1 MNKKNLL
8 KTVTLTSAV
17 LATGVVSFSGAAVSA
32 NTLDSTSPTANS
44 TETPTTNQVTA
55 EQVAA
60 AKTDVNTAEE
70 AVKNQESVVTSV
82 LSDKQAAQTAETTA
96 QTELVAAQETAA
108 TSTPEAI
115 QAVETEI
122 VEAETT
128 VSETEALLETAEQE
142 ASTAQEQ
149 ADQAQAVADT
159 ANTAYTE
166 AQAQADAAQE
176 AVTQL
181 ENQTVNVDQ
190 AQATVDT
197 AKQEVVTAEA
207 NVAEAE
213 QALVTAQESDQTLAQ
228 EIADAKTAVDEAKVA
243 ETNAQTT
250 VVGLEAQ
257 VADTASKVTEA
268 QAVVD
273 SLQNDVSYTI
283 DINLPQEVKDAVK
296 KFMTTPK
303 TLETVAELKQVIG
316 SSDVSLN
323 VDKYWNITVTGGD
336 ELVDLNNLTTQQVEK
351 LNQVIVDM
359 YNKLAEN
366 IGLSTV
372 TANTKMIELAKVR
385 SEKYDA
391 ADSPKAHNRTIMRE
405 SEDEVFTSSLIAA
418 GENLAFGKTSS
429 SQITMSEFLK
439 QTKSYLTGLTL
450 FDSGS
455 AYGHWTNIDT
465 SDSLGMYLHVEET
478 DKTTIFNKTYETTW
492 LVMAVYKDLPTVNG
506 AAKNAVAANEEVHA
520 ADVTFTN
527 DTSSLTA
534 ATTQLALA
542 NVAHN
547 RAKADLAQAVT
558 ALNQAKAEVESATN
572 AYNALLSTESET
584 TKAQANLDAAK
595 TKLSDAQAKYNSALT
610 VLTAVTESKEAKAQ
624 ALVDAKAA
632 FDTAQA
638 KADELRADYLVKQ
651 ADANELKEKAEQASQ
666 AVQALEV
673 ILEDAKQA
681 VVDAKAKLVDLKEAE
696 ANLVKA
702 QEAYDKA
709 VKAREEACAVYQQEA
724 AKLTELQD
732 NYSLAVKH
740 YLNLLNLYNLQE
752 QVKAPTEETGDDQ
765 GTGSTSGSSAS
776 GQNQNSTTVVTKE
789 NSQAPLGTETPL
801 NVTTIGASQKLDV
814 QSGKVVT
821 VNTTGMAPTSKEPT
835 PYRDVEKAS
844 VQAAAL
850 PQTGSKDSI
859 LSSLAGFTVLG
870 LGLSLAIKRRKDVKE

>member
-1 MNKKNLL
+1 MKKKDLL
-8 KTVTLTSAV
+8 KTVTLASAI
-17 LATGVVSFSGAAVSA
+17 LAAGAISFSGVEASA
-32 NTLDSTSPTANS
+32 DMLDTTPTTANE
-44 TETPTTNQVTA
+44 TATPTTNQVTE

-60 AKTDVNTAEE
+60 AKAEASAIGD
-70 AVKNQESVVTSV
+70 AVKDQETVVADALTT
-82 LSDKQAAQTAETTA
+82 KQAAQTAEATA
-96 QTELVAAQETAA
+96 QTELVAAQETAETA
-108 TSTPEAI
+108 TPEAI
-115 QAVETEI
+115 QAVEAEI

-128 VSETEALLETAEQE
+128 VSETESLLETSNQE
-142 ASTAQEQ
+142 ASTAQVK
-149 ADQAQAVADT
+149 ADEAQAVADT

-166 AQAQADAAQE
+166 AQTQAQTAQE
-176 AVTQL
+176 TVKQL
-181 ENQTVNVDQ
+181 EGQTVNVEQ

-207 NVAEAE
+207 NVAAAE
-213 QALVTAQESDQTLAQ
+213 QEVVEAAAKDQTLAQ
-228 EIADAKTAVDEAKVA
+228 EIADAKTAVDDAKVV
-243 ETNAQTT
+243 EGNAQTT
-250 VVGLEAQ
+250 VAGLEVQ
-257 VADTASKVTEA
+257 VADTATKVTEA

-273 SLQNDVSYTI
+273 SLKSEVSYTI
-283 DINLPQEVKDAVK
+283 DINLPQAVKDAVK

-558 ALNQAKAEVESATN
+558 ALNQAKAEVVSATN
-572 AYNALLSTESET
+572 AYNTLLLTESET
-584 TKAQANLDAAK
+584 SKAQAKLDAAN
-595 TKLSDAQAKYNSALT
+595 TKLSEAQAKYDQAVDALDALT
-610 VLTAVTESKEAKAQ
+610 VQ
-624 ALVDAKAA
+624 
-632 FDTAQA
+632 
-638 KADELRADYLVKQ
+638 
-651 ADANELKEKAEQASQ
+651 KAEQAQKLATAKAVLDQ
-666 AVQALEV
+666 AQTKATSLYSDYLAKQGQANVLKTQVNQLNQNVQNLETV
-673 ILEDAKQA
+673 LANAKQA
-681 VVDAKAKLVDLKEAE
+681 VLDAKAKLLGLQEAE

-702 QEAYDKA
+702 QEAYEKA
-709 VKAREEACAVYQQEA
+709 VKTKDEAHAVYQTEL
-724 AKLTELQD
+724 AKLTDLQH
-732 NYSLAVKH
+732 SFTLATNH
-740 YLNLLNLYNLQE
+740 YLTLLNLYKLQE
-752 QVKAPTEETGDDQ
+752 QVKTPTEVPGDNQ
-765 GTGSTSGSSAS
+765 GTGSTTGSSAS
-776 GQNQNSTTVVTKE
+776 GQNQNGTTVVTKG
-789 NSQAPLGTETPL
+789 NSQAPVVQLDKSSAVNATA
-801 NVTTIGASQKLDV
+801 VVSASKGQEKHLDV
-814 QSGKVVT
+814 A
-821 VNTTGMAPTSKEPT
+821 NAP
-835 PYRDVEKAS
+835 
-844 VQAAAL
+844 VQAASL
-850 PQTGSKDSI
+850 PQTGSNESI

-870 LGLSLAIKRRKDVKE
+870 LGLSLAIKRRKYTEE

>member
-32 NTLDSTSPTANS
+32 NTLDLTSPTANA

-70 AVKNQESVVTSV
+70 AVKNQESVVTSA
-82 LSDKQAAQTAETTA
+82 LSDKQVAQTAETTA
-96 QTELVAAQETAA
+96 QAELVAAQETAA
-108 TSTPEAI
+108 TATPEAI

-122 VEAETT
+122 VTAEAT
-128 VSETEALLETAEQE
+128 VSETEVLLETANQE

-149 ADQAQAVADT
+149 ADQAQAVADA
-159 ANTAYTE
+159 ANVAYTE
-166 AQAQADAAQE
+166 AQTQADAAQE
-176 AVTQL
+176 TVAQL
-181 ENQTVNVDQ
+181 ENQTVNVEQ
-190 AQATVDT
+190 AQANVDT
-197 AKQEVVTAEA
+197 AKQDVVAAEA
-207 NVAEAE
+207 NVATAE
-213 QALVTAQESDQTLAQ
+213 QALVTAQESDQSLSQ
-228 EIADAKTAVDEAKVA
+228 EIAEAKTAVDEAKVA
-243 ETNAQTT
+243 ESNAQTT
-250 VVGLEAQ
+250 VVSLEAQ
-257 VADTASKVTEA
+257 VADTANKVTEA

-273 SLQNDVSYTI
+273 SLQNELSYTI
-283 DINLPQEVKDAVK
+283 DINLPQAVKDAVK

-303 TLETVAELKQVIG
+303 TLETVAELKQAIEDSGVKE
-316 SSDVSLN
+316 N
-323 VDKYWNITVTGGD
+323 VEQYWTFNITGGD
-336 ELVDLNNLTTQQVEK
+336 EIVDLDNLTTSQIEQ
-351 LNQVIVDM
+351 LNQVAVDI
-359 YNKLAEN
+359 YNELAEN
-366 IGLSTV
+366 IGLTSV
-372 TANTKMIELAKVR
+372 TANTKLIELAKVR
-385 SEKYDA
+385 SEMYDA
-391 ADSPKAHNRTIMRE
+391 KNQQKGHDQTIIRE
-405 SEDEVFTSSLIAA
+405 SEKVVFPNTIVSA
-418 GENLAFGKTSS
+418 GENLAYFQYQTEPTLREMME
-429 SQITMSEFLK
+429 TMS
-439 QTKSYLTGLTL
+439 YHIYRLTL
-450 FDSGS
+450 SDHSNN
-455 AYGHWTNIDT
+455 YGHWNAFDKAKSIGLYIHNEE
-465 SDSLGMYLHVEET
+465 SMELGGYLDDYYKPWTVFAT
-478 DKTTIFNKTYETTW
+478 YQDKFTAGGLLT
-492 LVMAVYKDLPTVNG
+492 
-506 AAKNAVAANEEVHA
+506 NAVEANNLVHA

-527 DTSSLTA
+527 DSSSLTEA
-534 ATTQLALA
+534 NTQLALA

-547 RAKADLAQAVT
+547 RAQADLAQAVT
-558 ALNQAKAEVESATN
+558 ELNQAKAEVESATN

-584 TKAQANLDAAK
+584 AKAQANLNAAN
-595 TKLSDAQAKYNSALT
+595 TKLSEAQAKYNSALM
-610 VLTAVTESKEAKAQ
+610 VLTAMTESKEAKAQ
-624 ALVDAKAA
+624 AMADAKAA

-651 ADANELKEKAEQASQ
+651 ADADEMKEKAEQASQ

-673 ILEDAKQA
+673 ILKDAKQA
-681 VVDAKAKLVDLKEAE
+681 VVDAKAKLVNIQEAE

-709 VKAREEACAVYQQEA
+709 VKAREEADAAYQQEA

-776 GQNQNSTTVVTKE
+776 GQNQNGTTVVTKG

-821 VNTTGMAPTSKEPT
+821 VKTTGMAPTSKEQT
-835 PYRDVEKAS
+835 RSIDVEKAP
-844 VQAAAL
+844 VQAASL
-850 PQTGSKDSI
+850 PQTGSNESI

-870 LGLSLAIKRRKDVKE
+870 LGLSLAITRRKDVKE

>member
-17 LATGVVSFSGAAVSA
+17 LATGVVSFSGAAVRA
-32 NTLDSTSPTANS
+32 NTLDSTSPTANA

-70 AVKNQESVVTSV
+70 AVKNQESVVTSA

-96 QTELVAAQETAA
+96 QTELVAAQETAETA
-108 TSTPEAI
+108 TPEAI
-115 QAVETEI
+115 QAVEAEI
-122 VEAETT
+122 VEAEAT
-128 VSETEALLETAEQE
+128 VSETEALLETANQD

-149 ADQAQAVADT
+149 TDQAQAVANT
-159 ANTAYTE
+159 ANVAYTE

-176 AVTQL
+176 TVAQL

-190 AQATVDT
+190 AQANVDT
-197 AKQEVVTAEA
+197 AKQEVVSAEA
-207 NVAEAE
+207 NVETAE
-213 QALVTAQESDQTLAQ
+213 QALVKAQASDQAMAQ
-228 EIADAKTAVDEAKVA
+228 EIADAKTAVDKAKVA
-243 ETNAQTT
+243 ESNAQTT
-250 VVGLEAQ
+250 VDGLEAQ
-257 VADTASKVTEA
+257 VAETANKVTEA
-268 QAVVD
+268 QALVD
-273 SLQNDVSYTI
+273 SLQNEVSYTI
-283 DINLPQEVKDAVK
+283 DINLPQVVKDAVK
-296 KFMTTPK
+296 KFMTTP
-303 TLETVAELKQVIG
+303 TLETVPELSKVF
-316 SSDVSLN
+316 DDNKVYDNLN
-323 VDKYWNITVTGGD
+323 SYWNVEISGD
-336 ELVDLNNLTTQQVEK
+336 EQVNLNSLTDTQVEK
-351 LNQVIVDM
+351 MNQFVVDV

-366 IGLSTV
+366 IGLTKV
-372 TANTKMIELAKVR
+372 TANTKLIEVAKLR
-385 SEKYDA
+385 SEKYDEINA
-391 ADSPKAHNRTIMRE
+391 PHGHNTTIIRE
-405 SEDEVFTSSLIAA
+405 SQDKVFENNVYV
-418 GENLAFGKTSS
+418 GENLAYPTVTKT
-429 SQITMSEFLK
+429 IMTMQEFL
-439 QTKSYLTGLTL
+439 
-450 FDSGS
+450 
-455 AYGHWTNIDT
+455 N
-465 SDSLGMYLHVEET
+465 
-478 DKTTIFNKTYETTW
+478 
-492 LVMAVYKDLPTVNG
+492 TVNG
-506 AAKNAVAANEEVHA
+506 ALQGLTFYDRPSNYAHWSGIDNAQSIGVYSHIEENENDKVLDMTFDTNWVVMALYRDQFTAGGLLTNAIAANEEVHA

-527 DTSSLTA
+527 DSSSVTE

-547 RAKADLAQAVT
+547 RAQADLAQAVT
-558 ALNQAKAEVESATN
+558 ELHQAKIEVESATN

-584 TKAQANLDAAK
+584 TKAQANLDVAK
-595 TKLSDAQAKYNSALT
+595 TTLSDAQAKYNSALT
-610 VLTAVTESKEAKAQ
+610 VLTALTESKEAKAQ

-651 ADANELKEKAEQASQ
+651 ADADELKAKAEQASQ

-673 ILEDAKQA
+673 ILKDAKQA

-702 QEAYDKA
+702 KETYNKA
-709 VKAREEACAVYQQEA
+709 VKAREEACAVYQQEV

-776 GQNQNSTTVVTKE
+776 GQNQNGTTVVTKG
-789 NSQAPLGTETPL
+789 NSQAPLGTETPS
-801 NVTTIGASQKLDV
+801 NVTTIGASQKLDA

-870 LGLSLAIKRRKDVKE
+870 LGLSLAIKRRKDIKE

>member
-70 AVKNQESVVTSV
+70 AVKNQESVVTSA

-108 TSTPEAI
+108 TATPEAI

-122 VEAETT
+122 VEAEAT
-128 VSETEALLETAEQE
+128 VSETETLLETANQE

-149 ADQAQAVADT
+149 ADQAQAVADA
-159 ANTAYTE
+159 ANVAYTE
-166 AQAQADAAQE
+166 AQTQADAAQE
-176 AVTQL
+176 TVSQL

-190 AQATVDT
+190 AQANVDT
-197 AKQEVVTAEA
+197 AKQEVVSAEV
-207 NVAEAE
+207 NVATSE
-213 QALVTAQESDQTLAQ
+213 QALVKAQETDQTVAQ

-243 ETNAQTT
+243 ESNAQTT
-250 VVGLEAQ
+250 VDGLEAQ
-257 VADTASKVTEA
+257 VAETASKVKEA
-268 QAVVD
+268 QVVVD
-273 SLQNDVSYTI
+273 SLQNEVSYTI
-283 DINLPQEVKDAVK
+283 DINLPQVVKDAVK

-303 TLETVAELKQVIG
+303 TLDTVAELKQTIEASGVTTNP
-316 SSDVSLN
+316 DAYWKVVVS
-323 VDKYWNITVTGGD
+323 GGD
-336 ELVDLNNLTTQQVEK
+336 EIVDVENFTEDQINT
-351 LNQVIVDM
+351 LNQVAVDV

-366 IGLSTV
+366 IGLSGV
-372 TANTKMIELAKVR
+372 VANTKLIELAKVR
-385 SEKYDA
+385 GEMYDEKNQQYGHD
-391 ADSPKAHNRTIMRE
+391 RTIVRA
-405 SEDEVFTSSLIAA
+405 SEDIVFPNTSVSAA
-418 GENLAFGKTSS
+418 ENLAYNVYKTNPTLKKLVE
-429 SQITMSEFLK
+429 TMSYDIYG
-439 QTKSYLTGLTL
+439 STL
-450 FDSGS
+450 DDAISN
-455 AYGHWTNIDT
+455 YGHWTNLDNAESIG
-465 SDSLGMYLHVEET
+465 LYIHNEET
-478 DKTTIFNKTYETTW
+478 MNVGGYLNDGLKPWTVFATYSDQFTAGGLLT
-492 LVMAVYKDLPTVNG
+492 
-506 AAKNAVAANEEVHA
+506 NAVEANNLVHA

-527 DTSSLTA
+527 NSSSLTEA
-534 ATTQLALA
+534 NTQLALA

-547 RAKADLAQAVT
+547 RAQADLAQAVT
-558 ALNQAKAEVESATN
+558 VLNQAKAEVESATN

-801 NVTTIGASQKLDV
+801 NVTTIGASQKLDA

-821 VNTTGMAPTSKEPT
+821 VNTTGMAPTSKEQT
-835 PYRDVEKAS
+835 RTNDVEKAP
-844 VQAAAL
+844 VQAASL
-850 PQTGSKDSI
+850 PQTGSNESI

-870 LGLSLAIKRRKDVKE
+870 LGLSLAIKRRKYIKE

>member
-32 NTLDSTSPTANS
+32 NTLDSTSPTANA

-70 AVKNQESVVTSV
+70 AVKNQEPVVTSA

-96 QTELVAAQETAA
+96 QEELVAAQETAETA
-108 TSTPEAI
+108 TPEAI

-122 VEAETT
+122 VEAEAT
-128 VSETEALLETAEQE
+128 VTETEVLLETANQE
-142 ASTAQEQ
+142 VSTAQEQ
-149 ADQAQAVADT
+149 AVANT
-159 ANTAYTE
+159 ANVAYTE
-166 AQAQADAAQE
+166 AQTQADAAQE
-176 AVTQL
+176 TVSQL

-190 AQATVDT
+190 AQAHVDT
-197 AKQEVVTAEA
+197 AKQEVVSAEA
-207 NVAEAE
+207 NVATAE
-213 QALVTAQESDQTLAQ
+213 QALVKAQESDQSLAQ
-228 EIADAKTAVDEAKVA
+228 EIAEAKTAVDEAKVA
-243 ETNAQTT
+243 ESNAQNT

-257 VADTASKVTEA
+257 VAETASKVSEA

-273 SLQNDVSYTI
+273 SLQNEVSYTI

-303 TLETVAELKQVIG
+303 TLETVAELSKVFDENNLYDNL
-316 SSDVSLN
+316 SS
-323 VDKYWNITVTGGD
+323 YWNVVISGD
-336 ELVDLNNLTTQQVEK
+336 EQVNLNSLTDTQVEK
-351 LNQVIVDM
+351 MNQFVVDV

-366 IGLSTV
+366 IGLSKV
-372 TANTKMIELAKVR
+372 TANTKLIEVAKLR
-385 SEKYDA
+385 SEKYDEINA
-391 ADSPKAHNRTIMRE
+391 PHEHNTTIIRE
-405 SEDEVFTSSLIAA
+405 SQDKVFENNVHV
-418 GENLAFGKTSS
+418 GENLAFLTVTKT
-429 SQITMSEFLK
+429 IMPMKEFLNTANEAL
-439 QTKSYLTGLTL
+439 QGLTFYDRPSNYAHWSGIDNAQSIGVYSHIEENENYKVL
-450 FDSGS
+450 DMTFD
-455 AYGHWTNIDT
+455 TNW
-465 SDSLGMYLHVEET
+465 V
-478 DKTTIFNKTYETTW
+478 
-492 LVMAVYKDLPTVNG
+492 VMALYRDKYTIGGLD
-506 AAKNAVAANEEVHA
+506 KNAIAANEEVHA

-527 DTSSLTA
+527 DSNSVTE

-542 NVAHN
+542 NVAHS
-547 RAKADLAQAVT
+547 RAQADLAQAVT
-558 ALNQAKAEVESATN
+558 ELNQAKAEVESATN

-624 ALVDAKAA
+624 ALADAKAA

-651 ADANELKEKAEQASQ
+651 ADADELKEKAKQASQ
-666 AVQALEV
+666 TVQALEV
-673 ILEDAKQA
+673 ILKDAKQA
-681 VVDAKAKLVDLKEAE
+681 VVDAKAKLVNIQEAE

-702 QEAYDKA
+702 QDAYDKA
-709 VKAREEACAVYQQEA
+709 VKAREEAGAAYQQEA

-765 GTGSTSGSSAS
+765 GTGSTSGSPAS
-776 GQNQNSTTVVTKE
+776 GQNQNGTTVVTKG
-789 NSQAPLGTETPL
+789 NSQAPLGTETPA
-801 NVTTIGASQKLDV
+801 NVTTIGASQKLDA

-821 VNTTGMAPTSKEPT
+821 VKTTGMAPTTKEQT
-835 PYRDVEKAS
+835 RFIDVEKAP
-844 VQAAAL
+844 VQAASL
-850 PQTGSKDSI
+850 PQTGSNESI

-870 LGLSLAIKRRKDVKE
+870 LGLSLAIKRRKEVEE